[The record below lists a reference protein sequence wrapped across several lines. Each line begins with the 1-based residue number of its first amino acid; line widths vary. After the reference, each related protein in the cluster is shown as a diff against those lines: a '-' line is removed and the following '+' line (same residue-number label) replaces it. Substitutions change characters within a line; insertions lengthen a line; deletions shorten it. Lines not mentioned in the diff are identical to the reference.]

1 MRLGWFNLES
11 RTRNPLFAN
20 ENPFRPFGL
29 SAMSSLLSGC
39 HPGVSIAL
47 FLAAAC
53 IIGFFGIRMTYLA
66 RELAVATGLGEAF
79 TGAVLVGAT
88 TSLSGIIAS
97 ATSAWQGEASLAV
110 SNSLGGIAAQTLFLV
125 VGDLVYRKYNLEY
138 AAASVENMMMS
149 VQLMILLCILLIAFS
164 LPGLSFFSIHP
175 ASVVLIVAYLYT
187 LKLLVET
194 HEKPMWLPRMEHGTI
209 SDSNQQVPRG
219 GLSRS
224 ALLLQFA
231 LCACV
236 VGLSGWLI
244 AESGIV
250 IVEQTGL
257 SAGLMGGIFM
267 AVSTSLPELVV
278 AVTAI
283 RMGALTLA
291 VGDIIGGNAFDT
303 LFVAISD
310 VFYRS
315 GSIYTD
321 ILDTERV
328 WLAAAMIMNAVL
340 LMGLMYRERKGI
352 ANIGMESL
360 LILLIYLGT
369 VAYLAI

>member
-1 MRLGWFNLES
+1 M
-11 RTRNPLFAN
+11 
-20 ENPFRPFGL
+20 
-29 SAMSSLLSGC
+29 SALLSGC

-47 FLAAAC
+47 FLAAAGV
-53 IIGFFGIRMTYLA
+53 IGFFGIRMTYLA

-97 ATSAWQGEASLAV
+97 ATSAWQGQASLAV

-125 VGDLVYRKYNLEY
+125 IGDMVYRKYNLEY

-149 VQLMILLCILLIAFS
+149 VQLMILLCILLVAFS
-164 LPGLSFFSIHP
+164 IPGVSVFAVHP
-175 ASVVLIVAYLYT
+175 ASVVLVVAYLYT
-187 LKLLVET
+187 LKLLVDT

-209 SDSNQQVPRG
+209 RDSKQQVLPG
-219 GLSRS
+219 GLSRPV
-224 ALLLQFA
+224 LLLKFA

-236 VGLSGWLI
+236 VGLSGWLV
-244 AESGIV
+244 AESGIA

-291 VGDIIGGNAFDT
+291 VGDIVGGNAFDT
-303 LFVAISD
+303 LFVAVSD
-310 VFYRS
+310 FFYRS

-321 ILDTERV
+321 IVDTERV

-360 LILLIYLGT
+360 LILLIYVGT
-369 VAYLAI
+369 VAYLAV